1 MNGASAD
8 PWANTSR
15 APTAAMTRMMGRSH
29 HFLRA
34 RMKAQ
39 NSSTRLVRLIALSFF
54 LISLELPLHVTP
66 TARADRSRHPAA
78 RPAPVASQRVSAE
91 GPEQQADRGDRG
103 VVHDPKK
110 DRGRDLGNGSSEA
123 RPGSGNRSETRG
135 NDHAGGEQQG
145 AERERHRGGGA
156 TAPCQRAPQ
165 HEERR
170 ADGQPEAASLGGAQ
184 SSWNS
189 RLQSPLSCHSGW
201 LALSSRNGPSTR

>member
-15 APTAAMTRMMGRSH
+15 APTAAMTTMMGRSH

-54 LISLELPLHVTP
+54 ISLELPLHVTP
-66 TARADRSRHPAA
+66 TARADWSGNPAA

-103 VVHDPKK
+103 VVRYPKK
-110 DRGRDLGNGSSEA
+110 DRGRDIGNGRYGA
-123 RPGSGNRSETRG
+123 VSGACILGRVCCET
-135 NDHAGGEQQG
+135 N
-145 AERERHRGGGA
+145 
-156 TAPCQRAPQ
+156 
-165 HEERR
+165 
-170 ADGQPEAASLGGAQ
+170 
-184 SSWNS
+184 
-189 RLQSPLSCHSGW
+189 
-201 LALSSRNGPSTR
+201 